1 MQKRM
6 RKAFTLLELIVVV
19 VVLGIL
25 ALVAVPA
32 FSGVINNSTDSVA
45 KNTAAAIAR
54 DANALAAFN
63 SGPTAN
69 VTSDGNIDAAI
80 GDTTLNTADGWTKST
95 SSNSVSLVKNGNTET
110 FYICV
115 QAIDLD
121 GDTATAAVDRAVVS
135 TSACAG

>member
-32 FSGVINNSTDSVA
+32 FSGVIDNSTGSVA
-45 KNTAAAIAR
+45 ENTAKAIAR

-63 SGPTAN
+63 TDDLTN
-69 VTSDGNIDAAI
+69 LTSNTNIDVALD
-80 GDTTLNTADGWTKST
+80 DTVLNPADGWTKST
-95 SSNSVSLVKNGNTET
+95 ADADGGYIYLEKNGKVQAFT
-110 FYICV
+110 ICV
-115 QAIDLD
+115 DSN
-121 GDTATAAVDRAVVS
+121 RAVVASAGTS
-135 TSACAG
+135 TSPTC

>member
-32 FSGVINNSTDSVA
+32 FSGVINNSTSSVA
-45 KNTAAAIAR
+45 ENTAKAIAR

-63 SGPTAN
+63 AGANANLTDNGDIDDATA
-69 VTSDGNIDAAI
+69 
-80 GDTTLNTADGWTKST
+80 DTTLSGDDGWTVST
-95 SSNSVSLVKNGNTET
+95 ADANGARIELDKNGKKQVYT
-110 FYICV
+110 ICV
-115 QAIDLD
+115 
-121 GDTATAAVDRAVVS
+121 VSDRAVVAFEG
-135 TSACAG
+135 TDAAATC

>member
-32 FSGVINNSTDSVA
+32 FSGVINNSTESVA

-63 SGPTAN
+63 PGATAN
-69 VTSDGNIDAAI
+69 VTEDSNIDAAVS
-80 GDTTLNTADGWTKST
+80 DTTLESSDGWNVSTADTNGARIY
-95 SSNSVSLVKNGNTET
+95 LDKNGEKQVYT
-110 FYICV
+110 IC
-115 QAIDLD
+115 
-121 GDTATAAVDRAVVS
+121 AVSQRAVV
-135 TSACAG
+135 TFEGTDAAATC

>member
-32 FSGVINNSTDSVA
+32 FSGVINNSTSSVA
-45 KNTAAAIAR
+45 ENTAKAIAR

-63 SGPTAN
+63 SGAN
-69 VTSDGNIDAAI
+69 ANLTDNGDIDDAVA
-80 GDTTLNTADGWTKST
+80 DTTLSGDDGWTVST
-95 SSNSVSLVKNGNTET
+95 ADTDGARIELDKNGKKQVYT
-110 FYICV
+110 IC
-115 QAIDLD
+115 
-121 GDTATAAVDRAVVS
+121 AVSDRAVVAFEG
-135 TSACAG
+135 TDAAATC